1 MMRMHYLVALMAL
14 GLVSCGGN
22 ATQHEAECETALVE
36 SESVNYDS
44 LYRAM
49 DVRYNQLCV
58 ERVEAL
64 AERDSARRARL
75 LEANDMACKSFSDSL
90 QRIMAMQGRL

>member
-1 MMRMHYLVALMAL
+1 MMRLHYLVALMAL

-36 SESVNYDS
+36 SERVNFDS

-49 DVRYNQLCV
+49 DERYNQLCA
-58 ERVEAL
+58 ERAEAL
-64 AERDSARRARL
+64 SERDSARRAEL
-75 LEANDMACKSFSDSL
+75 IEANDVSCRAFSDSL
-90 QRIMAMQGRL
+90 QRIMATQDR